1 MVFAGFVLLHDPV
14 KPDIIKTIDEL
25 KKLKVELK
33 IITGDNR
40 IVANAVAKKIGIAEP
55 VVCTGKEI
63 MGLKAEELKLK
74 VASTHI
80 FAEVEPQ
87 EKETIIL
94 TLKQSYTVAYM
105 GDGINDVSAL
115 TVADIGISVANAV
128 DAAREAADF
137 VLMEKELSV
146 LSDGIIEGRKT
157 FANTLKY
164 IFVNTGSTFGSMCSV
179 ALASLLLPFLPL
191 LPKQILLINFM
202 TDLPYLA
209 ISGDNVDKE
218 QLTRPGK
225 WDLKFI
231 RNYMIVFWIHSSFFD
246 IVTFVVLFFILKVKE
261 ATFQTGWFIESV
273 VAQLFILFIVRTQK
287 RFFNSMPGK
296 YLLLLSIAGLLVTV
310 ALPFSPFGQLFGVV
324 ALKAQVLEYVLLIDL
339 VYIVT
344 ADQLKLWFFGQYS
357 AEPKLVR

>member
-1 MVFAGFVLLHDPV
+1 
-14 KPDIIKTIDEL
+14 
-25 KKLKVELK
+25 
-33 IITGDNR
+33 
-40 IVANAVAKKIGIAEP
+40 
-55 VVCTGKEI
+55 
-63 MGLKAEELKLK
+63 
-74 VASTHI
+74 
-80 FAEVEPQ
+80 
-87 EKETIIL
+87 
-94 TLKQSYTVAYM
+94 M

-128 DAAREAADF
+128 DAAREAADL

-146 LSDGIIEGRKT
+146 LIDGIIEGRKT

-231 RNYMIVFWIHSSFFD
+231 RNYMIVFGIHSSFFD
-246 IVTFVVLFFILKVKE
+246 IITFVVLFFILKVKE

-273 VAQLFILFIVRTQK
+273 IAQLLILFIVRTQK
-287 RFFNSMPGK
+287 RFFNSMPGSTFCSAIWGGSVTSTGACVRLADRPCLHSNRRSAQALVFQSLFRRAK
-296 YLLLLSIAGLLVTV
+296 IRSI
-310 ALPFSPFGQLFGVV
+310 
-324 ALKAQVLEYVLLIDL
+324 IDL
-339 VYIVT
+339 SVWRRFFRLYSQSTRTTQGAEI
-344 ADQLKLWFFGQYS
+344 QLEGRLANES
-357 AEPKLVR
+357 AL